1 MTLGPILGHSTIETA
16 YQEVWCAHVSILLG
30 SGICAS
36 ASAALN
42 LRRTEDLGLSSNT
55 GLYGRSGSFH
65 RIQDY
70 CDISL
75 TFGRFVEQIVA
86 EPSLV
91 VAELQ

>member
-16 YQEVWCAHVSILLG
+16 YQEIWCAHVSILLG

-55 GLYGRSGSFH
+55 GLYGRSGSN
-65 RIQDY
+65 QN
-70 CDISL
+70 
-75 TFGRFVEQIVA
+75 GRQQGESQRVWSGNGGTSE
-86 EPSLV
+86 EPFL
-91 VAELQ
+91 API